1 MSASANAIKLCLS
14 KQPPNTSYESIHKIA
29 KRATPSQMSTYK
41 HALQL
46 YKLFNSTNMSDDW
59 ITLNYQQNF
68 SNRQKY
74 VQINDVSATKIGK
87 NILSNRLGILYN
99 QIDYDWLNLSLNY
112 FKINCKK
119 LYLMNYD

>member
-1 MSASANAIKLCLS
+1 MKYRLSIQLFKLY
-14 KQPPNTSYESIHKIA
+14 NGEE
-29 KRATPSQMSTYK
+29 
-41 HALQL
+41 
-46 YKLFNSTNMSDDW
+46 MSDDW
-59 ITLNYQQNF
+59 LDLNYQQNF